1 MTEKSSGIIGIWYDL
16 WNSQAYKLSTGWQCS
31 RICHVCSGVEW
42 ENPTDTAAWCHDVGP
57 SPFRQGPLS
66 PFLDIPGANEA
77 RYMTLDYCH
86 AFHLGTGLDMAASC
100 ICLMARIGCFGLG
113 PFDVRLHEGFRRFM
127 AWCKL
132 TKRVTSLQDF
142 SKLDFD
148 MASKLMVELF
158 YFKCLIVFYAS

>member
-1 MTEKSSGIIGIWYDL
+1 
-16 WNSQAYKLSTGWQCS
+16 
-31 RICHVCSGVEW
+31 
-42 ENPTDTAAWCHDVGP
+42 
-57 SPFRQGPLS
+57 
-66 PFLDIPGANEA
+66 
-77 RYMTLDYCH
+77 MTLDYCH

-158 YFKCLIVFYAS
+158 YFKCLIVFMLASFL